1 MDSPLSPVVKP
12 ALHMAPGGGAGERL
26 LMRRMNRTCLRHLH
40 VLASSAL
47 LLAGCQSSP
56 VLSSQY
62 ISPRV
67 KGRVLDAATGQ
78 PIRNVSIRRLESGQN
93 PGTTAPA
100 KGAQPLERMQALRT
114 DPNGGFNMDSERDLM
129 LLRRSDW
136 YSVTLAFTHAH
147 YQRLTTNYTLANAI
161 ISPGGEPVVDAGNI
175 LLQPSS
181 GRVTIR

>member
-93 PGTTAPA
+93 PKAPS
-100 KGAQPLERMQALRT
+100 RW
-114 DPNGGFNMDSERDLM
+114 NGCR
-129 LLRRSDW
+129 
-136 YSVTLAFTHAH
+136 
-147 YQRLTTNYTLANAI
+147 
-161 ISPGGEPVVDAGNI
+161 P
-175 LLQPSS
+175 
-181 GRVTIR
+181 